1 MLRAFLRVF
10 GSSVVTCSGHVG
22 AARRVVRIR
31 IMQISYFSFFWGGVI
46 SVVNVISVVRLLHYN
61 CTC

>member
-10 GSSVVTCSGHVG
+10 GSSAVTCSGHVG

-31 IMQISYFSFFWGGVI
+31 IMQIRII
-46 SVVNVISVVRLLHYN
+46 S
-61 CTC
+61 

>member
-31 IMQISYFSFFWGGVI
+31 IMQISYFSWGVI
-46 SVVNVISVVRLLHYN
+46 SVVDVISVVRLLHYN

>member
-22 AARRVVRIR
+22 AARSVVRIR
-31 IMQISYFSFFWGGVI
+31 IMQIG
-46 SVVNVISVVRLLHYN
+46 
-61 CTC
+61 